1 MGRLSILGRVRLAT
15 FNVLHGQP
23 MRAGRPAAWT
33 AAPGQPLA
41 DAVTAL
47 DADVLA
53 LQELDRFE
61 DRSGRIDQALVAA
74 EALGARDWRYAAAE
88 RGPGPGVSMY
98 SAGEAG
104 QAGKGGPSRGIALL
118 TRRPVLD
125 WRVRRLAPA
134 RLPMPLR
141 VAGRPGLVMTSDHPR
156 AALAAV
162 LQGPAGPF
170 TVAAVHLSFVPPWN
184 AAQLIAVRRWIE
196 GLPRPHLLI
205 GDLNL
210 PGRVPSLLLGPGWR
224 DLARAPTYP
233 AHRPLVQ
240 LDHVLAAGLGPD
252 AARTAA
258 TATATPATGISDHRP
273 LVVEAEL

>member
-1 MGRLSILGRVRLAT
+1 MRLAT

-23 MRAGRPAAWT
+23 IRDGRPVAWT

-41 DAVTAL
+41 DAVAAL

-61 DRSGRIDQALVAA
+61 DRSGRIDQALAAA

-88 RGPGPGVSMY
+88 PEPGPGPGVRMY
-98 SAGEAG
+98 SASEAG
-104 QAGKGGPSRGIALL
+104 QGGPSRGIALL

-141 VAGRPGLVMTSDHPR
+141 VAGRPGLIMTPDHPR

-184 AAQLIAVRRWIE
+184 AAQLIAVRRWIA

-210 PGRVPSLLLGPGWR
+210 PGPVPGLLLGPGWR

-240 LDHVLAAGLGPD
+240 LDHVLAAGLGRG
-252 AARTAA
+252 AARAA
-258 TATATPATGISDHRP
+258 ATPATGVSDHRP

>member
-104 QAGKGGPSRGIALL
+104 QAGQGGPSRGIALL

-184 AAQLIAVRRWIE
+184 AAQLIAVRRWIA
-196 GLPRPHLLI
+196 GLPRPHLPGAPPAGAAGSRAGGRAWPRCGPHRCHRHRHPGHRHLRPPAA
-205 GDLNL
+205 GGRGGAVGPAGSPRAG
-210 PGRVPSLLLGPGWR
+210 PGR
-224 DLARAPTYP
+224 
-233 AHRPLVQ
+233 
-240 LDHVLAAGLGPD
+240 
-252 AARTAA
+252 
-258 TATATPATGISDHRP
+258 TPRWG
-273 LVVEAEL
+273 